1 MRFTSRF
8 DILLIPRPSYC
19 NFFRTTCIS
28 EVCFNA
34 TISACGKS
42 KLWETS
48 LYVLADI
55 DRRPIVANCSTCRN
69 PCASHR
75 CCRVE
80 QSDTAPTLDCRE
92 CLQKDLFSYNTSFS
106 AVAVAELLSKF
117 NEQQN
122 QECAKTL
129 RL

>member
-1 MRFTSRF
+1 M
-8 DILLIPRPSYC
+8 PPS
-19 NFFRTTCIS
+19 
-28 EVCFNA
+28 
-34 TISACGKS
+34 
-42 KLWETS
+42 
-48 LYVLADI
+48 VLAA
-55 DRRPIVANCSTCRN
+55 R
-69 PCASHR
+69 ASFGK
-75 CCRVE
+75 
-80 QSDTAPTLDCRE
+80 PTLDCRE